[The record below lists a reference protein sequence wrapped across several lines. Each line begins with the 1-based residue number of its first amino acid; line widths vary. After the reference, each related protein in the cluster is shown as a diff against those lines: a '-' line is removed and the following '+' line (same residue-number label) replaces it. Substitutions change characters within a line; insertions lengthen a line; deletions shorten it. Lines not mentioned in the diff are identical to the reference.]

1 MIDLADRVAV
11 VTGGSSG
18 IGAACAH
25 RLIDEG
31 AFVVVAGRDKDRT
44 REVCGSSSAPDR
56 ASPALG
62 DVRQA
67 SDCAKIVDV
76 AINRYGHIDILVNS
90 AGVLLYKPFLEVTE
104 EDFDLCIET
113 NLKGACFTTQAA
125 LRYMIPR
132 KRGVVINITSV
143 AGHSGT
149 AGETVYCSSKGGLI
163 LLTRS
168 LAKELSNTG
177 VRFVSVAPAIIE
189 GPMTDR
195 QAAGEADPEAFLE
208 SLAEAYPLGRFGRP
222 EEVAAVVTFLASDQA
237 GWITGCSWIIDGGLK
252 A

>member
-1 MIDLADRVAV
+1 MIDLVDRVAV

-31 AFVVVAGRDKDRT
+31 AFVVVAGRNEKRT
-44 REVCGSSSAPDR
+44 REVCASCSAPDR

-62 DVRQA
+62 DVRHVSHCRRIIQT
-67 SDCAKIVDV
+67 
-76 AINRYGHIDILVNS
+76 AIDRHGRIDILVNS
-90 AGVLLYKPFLEVTE
+90 AGVLVYKPFLEVTE
-104 EDFDLCIET
+104 KDFDLCIET

-125 LRYMIPR
+125 LHFMIPQN
-132 KRGVVINITSV
+132 RGVIINITSV

-149 AGETVYCSSKGGLI
+149 AGETIYCSSKGGLV

-168 LAKELSNTG
+168 LARELSSTG

-189 GPMTDR
+189 GPMTDQ
-195 QAAGEADPEAFLE
+195 QAAAEPDPEAFLE
-208 SLAEAYPLGRFGRP
+208 SLAEDYPLGRFGRP
-222 EEVAAVVTFLASDQA
+222 EEIAAVVAFLASGEA
-237 GWITGCSWIIDGGLK
+237 EWITGCSWIVDGGLK